1 MANRARGGGCEC
13 PEYYP
18 ECEIRFM
25 NLANIHAVRKSFHL
39 LRQLC
44 ASPPDLPKY
53 VLSKYHVNLF
63 SLFLIINLIFHL
75 AGTVYWKTHDGYII

>member
-1 MANRARGGGCEC
+1 
-13 PEYYP
+13 
-18 ECEIRFM
+18 M

-53 VLSKYHVNLF
+53 VFSKYVNLF

-75 AGTVYWKTHDGYII
+75 AGTVYWKTQDGCII

>member
-1 MANRARGGGCEC
+1 
-13 PEYYP
+13 
-18 ECEIRFM
+18 M

-53 VLSKYHVNLF
+53 VLFKYHKNK
-63 SLFLIINLIFHL
+63 IILLNYKTINYWIFYI
-75 AGTVYWKTHDGYII
+75 AGIVYWKTHDGYII